1 MSVASVILW
10 YHREAEEKKQKL
22 PVHTQ
27 YRKGSLDIARGS
39 FLLKNVGIWYIME
52 ISYCVWRKKMSEGV
66 KAAVIG
72 GIFTIVGA
80 GIGASATYFSNVGND
95 VVSRKEYEAIKSD
108 YEKLLKESISEE
120 KQNDDMSSDDKISDI
135 ESKQKSN
142 ENSELKEIWLE
153 ELTPISC
160 TYKDGGGSGALN
172 YKRWS
177 DERDNGGNVY
187 SHGVYIGDSYNSLFY
202 KEVAVV
208 YNLENKY
215 SKMEGTIVLSEQG
228 KNQSGEARLKI
239 VADEDFE
246 NPKFVTKNNVSPGF
260 LPEDFN
266 INVANVRKL
275 TIILERIDGDGYWS
289 RDFGIVN
296 AKLY

>member
-1 MSVASVILW
+1 
-10 YHREAEEKKQKL
+10 
-22 PVHTQ
+22 
-27 YRKGSLDIARGS
+27 
-39 FLLKNVGIWYIME
+39 
-52 ISYCVWRKKMSEGV
+52 MSEGV